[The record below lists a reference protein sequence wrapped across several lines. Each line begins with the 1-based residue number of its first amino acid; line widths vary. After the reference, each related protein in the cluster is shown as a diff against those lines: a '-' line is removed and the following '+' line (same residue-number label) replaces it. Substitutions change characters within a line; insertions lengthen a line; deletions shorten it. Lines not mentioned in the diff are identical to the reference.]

1 MAIIVKNVKITPS
14 VDKTVVNRS
23 YEVSINEFGKVDNGL
38 DLGCQGDHKITKIEF
53 NVSALKHASTL
64 ANYNPVLVFSRKN
77 ANGTIE
83 NISCTGVNN
92 VEYDKKTSTFYIPED
107 VTKVA
112 DDYSIVYTLREKI
125 ESSGN
130 VGEINDTN
138 IEGDIDEKE
147 VFVSD
152 IFTGTVRPSIYAD
165 LVAGIKVKN
174 ESGEQ
179 VDFTTNLLPKLVG
192 KRTKPIKTTEGI
204 YKKKIELTWPSGEGE
219 KITINGDNS
228 SENKPSLGNKYDVFM
243 TYITIDHPFYH
254 EQSTNNK
261 DNEIFVIFVSNDKD
275 KVNYAVITTAVISER
290 LAAVWIPA
298 EVTVSNRENW
308 KVGFV
313 GLQEDNS
320 TNGYSNASYSPATD
334 FILNQ
339 NFLTRTT
346 EDDDID
352 VEQAAEV
359 ALMSFDG
366 ELQTAEE
373 DGTVYTT
380 TVYDARNTT
389 YSLGMSGDDV
399 KARLI
404 KVNDLD
410 AAMTTLKG
418 DSATSGSIQN
428 SISTLINAHNES
440 SDAHEKLVR
449 MGTGAAGYE
458 NYNNKNTVEGIV
470 DVIRSEINDKVTS
483 IGAMSSDDIREA
495 INNAISSHNGS
506 AEEVHQ
512 PIVNQINN
520 TKTELTTKIE
530 EVKDLINHEETGLDA
545 RVEKLEGD
553 FNAFDTI
560 YVNESELTE
569 ALNTRVLGFDP
580 ADIEDGEAYGSY
592 TIKKLKDESDIR
604 LSQTNVSIA
613 SVNVKAE
620 EARATANQAN
630 QTAANAYEA
639 VTTTIQNKA
648 DKAEVQSLNTKLD
661 TEIAKNTKEHEAINK
676 KINDDLAAAKIEID
690 GKITQ
695 AVSDAEYNLG
705 LVDDQLKG
713 QINDVKESIKNI
725 GSNENT
731 INTRLSAAE
740 TEISALNIK
749 INGLDN
755 TYATDAALESV
766 KSDLTALETKES
778 QDITNLENTINA
790 LKGSDVAEDVT
801 ISSIDSKVNTLTSDL
816 ETYKGEV
823 NSSIANINTSI
834 GELTSADEQINTS
847 LNSKLSKTAQIQAL
861 GNVFNSEAEW
871 EAFKESAEETTLY
884 FVLEEE

>member
-14 VDKTVVNRS
+14 VDKTVVDRS
-23 YEVSINEFGKVDNGL
+23 YEVSIDEFGKIGNGL

-53 NVSALKHASTL
+53 DVSALKRASTL

-77 ANGTIE
+77 ENGTIE
-83 NISCTGVNN
+83 NISCSGVNN
-92 VEYDKKTSTFYIPED
+92 IENDKQTSTFYIPED

-112 DDYSIVYTLREKI
+112 GDYSIVYTLREKI

-130 VGEINDTN
+130 IGEVNDTN

-174 ESGEQ
+174 ENDEQ
-179 VDFTTNLLPKLVG
+179 VDFTTNLLPQLVG
-192 KRTKPIKTTEGI
+192 KRTEPIKTTDGI
-204 YKKKIELTWPSGEGE
+204 YKKKIELTWPSGEGN
-219 KITINGDNS
+219 ILINGDN
-228 SENKPSLGNKYDVFM
+228 SLGNKYDVFM

-275 KVNYAVITTAVISER
+275 KVNYAVITTAVISEGF
-290 LAAVWIPA
+290 AAVWVPA
-298 EVTVSNRENW
+298 EVTVSDRENW

-313 GLQEDNS
+313 GLQEDYS
-320 TNGYSNASYSPATD
+320 TGGYSSASYSPAAD

-346 EDDDID
+346 ADDDID

-380 TVYDARNTT
+380 TVYSARNTT

-399 KARLI
+399 KSRLI
-404 KVNDLD
+404 KVNTLD
-410 AAMTTLKG
+410 SDMTTLKG
-418 DSATSGSIQN
+418 SSTTPGSIQN
-428 SISTLINAHNES
+428 SISTLIDAHNKDL
-440 SDAHEKLVR
+440 DAHKGLVR
-449 MGTGAAGYE
+449 MGTGATGYE
-458 NYNNKNTVEGIV
+458 NYKNKNTIEGIV
-470 DVIRSEINDKVTS
+470 EVIRSEMAGRVGLTIDDVKEQIS
-483 IGAMSSDDIREA
+483 IHNQSDDKT
-495 INNAISSHNGS
+495 
-506 AEEVHQ
+506 HQ
-512 PIVNQINN
+512 PIVDRITN
-520 TKTELTTKIE
+520 TKTELTKEITRVE
-530 EVKDLINHEETGLDA
+530 DLITNEETGLN
-545 RVEKLEGD
+545 VKVTSLKQD
-553 FNAFDTI
+553 FDNLDKN
-560 YVNESELTE
+560 YVNESELKE
-569 ALNTRVLGFDP
+569 KLNTEVLGFDRS
-580 ADIEDGEAYGSY
+580 DVEQNETYGSY
-592 TIKKLKDESDIR
+592 TIKKLKDESDQR
-604 LSQTNVSIA
+604 LSQINVDIA
-613 SVNVKAE
+613 AVNVAAE
-620 EARATANQAN
+620 EARTTANQAN
-630 QTAANAYEA
+630 QTAANAYKA
-639 VTTTIQNKA
+639 VTDIIQNKA
-648 DKAEVQSLNTKLD
+648 EKTEVQLLNTKLD

-676 KINDDLAAAKIEID
+676 KINDDISTAKIEID

-695 AVSDAEYNLG
+695 AVSDAEYSLG

-713 QINDVKESIKNI
+713 QIADVKESIKNI
-725 GSNENT
+725 GLNENA

-740 TEISALNIK
+740 TEISSLNIK

-766 KSDLTALETKES
+766 KSDLQALQTKES
-778 QDITNLENTINA
+778 QDITNLENTINT
-790 LKGSDVAEDVT
+790 LKGSDIGEDVT
-801 ISSIDSKVNTLTSDL
+801 ISSIDSKVNTVTSDL
-816 ETYKGEV
+816 NTYKEEV

-847 LNSKLSKTAQIQAL
+847 LNSKLSKTTQIQSF

-871 EAFKESAEETTLY
+871 EAFKASAEETTLY

>member
-14 VDKTVVNRS
+14 VDKTVVDRS
-23 YEVSINEFGKVDNGL
+23 YEVSIDEFGKVNNGL

-53 NVSALKHASTL
+53 DVSALKRASTL

-77 ANGTIE
+77 ENGSIE
-83 NISCTGVNN
+83 NISCSGVNN
-92 VEYDKKTSTFYIPED
+92 IEYDKQTSTFYIPED

-112 DDYSIVYTLREKI
+112 GDYSIVYTLREKT

-130 VGEINDTN
+130 VGEVTN
-138 IEGDIDEKE
+138 NTVEGDIDEKE

-152 IFTGTVRPSIYAD
+152 IFTGTVRQSIYAD
-165 LVAGIKVKN
+165 LVAGIKVRN
-174 ESGEQ
+174 ENNEQ

-192 KRTKPIKTTEGI
+192 KRTEPIKTTEGI

-228 SENKPSLGNKYDVFM
+228 SGNKPSLGNKYDVFM

-261 DNEIFVIFVSNDKD
+261 DNEIFVVFVSNDKD
-275 KVNYAVITTAVISER
+275 KVNYAVITTAVISEG
-290 LAAVWIPA
+290 LAAVWVPA
-298 EVTVSNRENW
+298 EVTVSDRENW

-313 GLQEDNS
+313 GLQEDYS
-320 TNGYSNASYSPATD
+320 TGGYSSASYSPAAD

-352 VEQAAEV
+352 LEQAAEV

-380 TVYDARNTT
+380 TVYSARNTT

-399 KARLI
+399 KSRLV
-404 KVNDLD
+404 KVNELD
-410 AAMTTLKG
+410 SDMTTLKG
-418 DSATSGSIQN
+418 NSSTPGSIQN

-440 SDAHEKLVR
+440 SDAHKDLVR
-449 MGTGAAGYE
+449 MGTGATGYE
-458 NYNNKNTVEGIV
+458 NYKNKNTIEGIV
-470 DVIRSEINDKVTS
+470 DVIRSEMTNRVGLTIDDVKEQIS
-483 IGAMSSDDIREA
+483 IHNQSDDKT
-495 INNAISSHNGS
+495 
-506 AEEVHQ
+506 HQ
-512 PIVNQINN
+512 PIVDKITN
-520 TKTELTTKIE
+520 TKTELTKEITRVE
-530 EVKDLINHEETGLDA
+530 DLIINEETGLN
-545 RVEKLEGD
+545 VKVTSLKQD
-553 FNAFDTI
+553 FDNLDKN
-560 YVNESELTE
+560 YVNESELKE
-569 ALNTRVLGFDP
+569 KLNNEVLGFDRS
-580 ADIEDGEAYGSY
+580 DVEQNETYGSY
-592 TIKKLKDESDIR
+592 TIKKLKDESDQR
-604 LSQTNVSIA
+604 LSQINVDIA
-613 SVNVKAE
+613 AVNVAAE
-620 EARATANQAN
+620 EARTTANQAN
-630 QTAANAYEA
+630 QTAANAYKA
-639 VTTTIQNKA
+639 VTEIIQNKA
-648 DKAEVQSLNTKLD
+648 EKTEVQLLNTKLD
-661 TEIAKNTKEHEAINK
+661 TEIAKNTREHEAINK
-676 KINDDLAAAKIEID
+676 KINDDISTAKIEID

-695 AVSDAEYNLG
+695 AVEDATSKLN
-705 LVDDQLKG
+705 LVDNQLQG
-713 QINDVKESIKNI
+713 QIDDVKERIQNL
-725 GSNENT
+725 GSNEAT

-740 TEISALNIK
+740 TDISALNIK

-766 KSDLTALETKES
+766 KSDLQALQTKES
-778 QDITNLENTINA
+778 QDITNLENTINT
-790 LKGSDVAEDVT
+790 LKGSDIGEGVT
-801 ISSIDSKVNTLTSDL
+801 ISSIDSKVNTVTSDL

-847 LNSKLSKTAQIQAL
+847 LNSKLSKTTQIQAF
-861 GNVFNSEAEW
+861 GNVFNSESEW
-871 EAFKESAEETTLY
+871 EAFKESAEATTLY

>member
-23 YEVSINEFGKVDNGL
+23 YEVSIDEFGKVDNGL

-53 NVSALKHASTL
+53 DVSALKRASTL

-92 VEYDKKTSTFYIPED
+92 VEYDKQTSTFYIPED

-192 KRTKPIKTTEGI
+192 KRPKPIKTTEGI

-275 KVNYAVITTAVISER
+275 KVNYAVITTAAISER

-298 EVTVSNRENW
+298 EVTVSDRENW

-352 VEQAAEV
+352 VEQSAEV